1 MDEAALSDASSD
13 GIPRRDRLSFFLI
26 NQRRLINLLLWEAV
40 IDLEKNRDF
49 PLNGIIGETIESTSP
64 FEHNIKLFATPTI
77 PIPIN
82 PLFFKSSYRTHQER
96 LPSIPRKEIALLFLN
111 EKSSST
117 FLLNFIQKDI
127 RAGSSLLF
135 LSFSPRSKQA
145 ELSVTSSKGIHL
157 TRNGLCVEA
166 LIAPYSRLNV
176 YMLVSKSRARDR
188 ERREER
194 KVSSLRG
201 RDREAVRNIFPR
213 ASVLLQ

>member
-64 FEHNIKLFATPTI
+64 FEHNVKLFATPTI

-82 PLFFKSSYRTHQER
+82 PLFFKSSYRTRQER

-145 ELSVTSSKGIHL
+145 ELSEFE
-157 TRNGLCVEA
+157 RN
-166 LIAPYSRLNV
+166 SFN
-176 YMLVSKSRARDR
+176 S
-188 ERREER
+188 ERT
-194 KVSSLRG
+194 LRG
-201 RDREAVRNIFPR
+201 SSNCALFAIKRIHVGIEKSCKR
-213 ASVLLQ
+213 

>member
-1 MDEAALSDASSD
+1 M
-13 GIPRRDRLSFFLI
+13 
-26 NQRRLINLLLWEAV
+26 LLWEAV

-82 PLFFKSSYRTHQER
+82 PLFFKSSYRTRQER
-96 LPSIPRKEIALLFLN
+96 LPSIPR
-111 EKSSST
+111 
-117 FLLNFIQKDI
+117 KDI

-188 ERREER
+188 KRREER

>member
-1 MDEAALSDASSD
+1 M
-13 GIPRRDRLSFFLI
+13 
-26 NQRRLINLLLWEAV
+26 LLWEAV

-82 PLFFKSSYRTHQER
+82 PLFFKSSYRTRQER

-127 RAGSSLLF
+127 RDIFFPPLSFFLSEKQAGRVVGNEFERNSFNSERTLRGSSNCALF
-135 LSFSPRSKQA
+135 AIKRIH
-145 ELSVTSSKGIHL
+145 VGI
-157 TRNGLCVEA
+157 E
-166 LIAPYSRLNV
+166 
-176 YMLVSKSRARDR
+176 KSCKR
-188 ERREER
+188 
-194 KVSSLRG
+194 
-201 RDREAVRNIFPR
+201 
-213 ASVLLQ
+213 